1 MRSRVP
7 CSQRWG
13 RARPLERKRLWVDHA
28 SVGPGGFRVDPVRR
42 RKNVRGDRVSP
53 APCLTRGTRERLRG
67 AAPQGSAGVR
77 IARSPVAIYTAP
89 LPWRAHESG
98 PAEPRGLTRRR
109 GRPPTGGTQGRPGHR
124 LGQPRPSC
132 GASTEGIGI
141 ASAITDEKIAV
152 LLNRTLD
159 HAANS
164 VAELTHEKPK
174 HRARRFVLMIGLV
187 LAIVSGLWMVTSGRR
202 TRPL

>member
-1 MRSRVP
+1 MPSARHKRKAARLGAARVGRSPHRALAVAVYTARYRGALIRAARLSREASRAAAAARRP
-7 CSQRWG
+7 GVRKEARSASVSLGQAVA
-13 RARPLERKRLWVDHA
+13 RARR
-28 SVGPGGFRVDPVRR
+28 
-42 RKNVRGDRVSP
+42 
-53 APCLTRGTRERLRG
+53 
-67 AAPQGSAGVR
+67 
-77 IARSPVAIYTAP
+77 
-89 LPWRAHESG
+89 
-98 PAEPRGLTRRR
+98 
-109 GRPPTGGTQGRPGHR
+109 
-124 LGQPRPSC
+124 
-132 GASTEGIGI
+132 IGI

-202 TRPL
+202 TRPRHRSNTHGITGE